1 MDSLLIK
8 PKNKEELAFLTQLMK
23 KLGIQSASLSDEDL
37 EDAGLTLLM
46 KQVDRKETVS
56 EQEVMNKLS
65 A

>member
-23 KLGIQSASLSDEDL
+23 KLGIQSASLTEEDL
-37 EDAGLTLLM
+37 EDAGLALLM

>member
-23 KLGIQSASLSDEDL
+23 ELGIQSASLSDEDL
-37 EDAGLTLLM
+37 EDAGLALLM

-56 EQEVMNKLS
+56 EHEVMNKLS